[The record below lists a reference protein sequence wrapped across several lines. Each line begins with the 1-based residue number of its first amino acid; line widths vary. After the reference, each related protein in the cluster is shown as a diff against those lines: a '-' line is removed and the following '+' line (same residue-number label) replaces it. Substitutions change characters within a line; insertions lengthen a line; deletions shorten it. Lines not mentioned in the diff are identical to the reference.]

1 MLLTI
6 TLLYNDTDGLIS
18 VLPASAPTPPP
29 LLRYKI
35 HEGSNRICFIHE
47 VLASVRPST
56 LLGTQYVSNEHV
68 QKERMD
74 ASSFQL
80 WDSVYLYTLEQSD

>member
-6 TLLYNDTDGLIS
+6 ILLYNYTDCLIS
-18 VLPASAPTPPP
+18 VLPASTPTPPP
-29 LLRYKI
+29 QLHYKI

-47 VLASVRPST
+47 LLASVRSST
-56 LLGTQYVSNEHV
+56 LLGTQYVSNEHI

-74 ASSFQL
+74 ESSFQL
-80 WDSVYLYTLEQSD
+80 WDSVYLNTLEQSD